1 MALPDLSY
9 SDLILAPCEE
19 NTMSYLEKLWKIIL
33 SEDSLMPVCNPA
45 ASELPEGLLTNVDS
59 FGFSFAKLFITH
71 KFKHFLENGRLLP
84 SAPRCSSFNFHN
96 YPPMVTLISFLF
108 HPTHFLFRLFW
119 SKFMHEYSKVY
130 RYYFFQT
137 QISQSEGFQ
146 LERGIWMDERWIWYV
161 NLETIAFDPHFQI

>member
-84 SAPRCSSFNFHN
+84 RAPRCSSFNFHN
-96 YPPMVTLISFLF
+96 YPPMVTPISFLF
-108 HPTHFLFRLFW
+108 HPTLFLDCFEANLCMNIQKCIDIIFFKP
-119 SKFMHEYSKVY
+119 KFLNQWDFNWREESEWMKGEYD
-130 RYYFFQT
+130 
-137 QISQSEGFQ
+137 
-146 LERGIWMDERWIWYV
+146 M
-161 NLETIAFDPHFQI
+161 